1 MIWTPTIDRLRVP
14 IRRTTERALKRL
26 DKDPPRDVLLRLAHD
41 VWTTAS
47 RATRERAAKAKET
60 PREAELRRHLTSLT
74 SAVRLFVERLDAL
87 MVQPATNARDR
98 AIGELVNTLQD
109 RNDMARIFG
118 LKIPL
123 KKLEE
128 KPTGD
133 PLSTEV
139 LAFVR
144 DIATNREHD
153 GNPGACARCK
163 AEKLL
168 AKLEGRAP

>member
-1 MIWTPTIDRLRVP
+1 MIWTPTIEHLRVP

-60 PREAELRRHLTSLT
+60 PREAELRRHLTALT
-74 SAVRLFVERLDAL
+74 SAVRVFVERLDTI
-87 MVQPATNARDR
+87 MVQPATNARGR
-98 AIGELVNTLQD
+98 AIGELVNTLRD

-123 KKLEE
+123 KKLDDE
-128 KPTGD
+128 PAGD
-133 PLSTEV
+133 PLSEEV
-139 LAFVR
+139 IAFVR
-144 DIATNREHD
+144 GIVADDGCNSAVHGSRE
-153 GNPGACARCK
+153 NA
-163 AEKLL
+163 
-168 AKLEGRAP
+168 AKTCTCDFLYKSA